1 MTFIA
6 PKVNTPAD
14 IFSFNAPGPE
24 FDEAR
29 KKQDALEMVNVFPNP
44 YIGFNRLE
52 TNRFNRF
59 MRFTHLPER
68 ATVRIFN
75 LAGTLARTLE
85 KNDPSPWLDWDL
97 QNENQLPVAS
107 GLYLA
112 HIEMP
117 GIGQKVLKVIIVQEQ
132 EFLDTF

>member
-1 MTFIA
+1 M
-6 PKVNTPAD
+6 
-14 IFSFNAPGPE
+14 
-24 FDEAR
+24 
-29 KKQDALEMVNVFPNP
+29 
-44 YIGFNRLE
+44 
-52 TNRFNRF
+52 
-59 MRFTHLPER
+59 